1 MSKKR
6 FFIPAQNI
14 KQLLDNHSGCMATDL
29 ITVDGRPVGYMY
41 RESPDYDA
49 DSGWR
54 FLAGDESDEYM
65 DDASNHGLYT
75 VNTIANYDN
84 DIIALV
90 DEPIGSAFARNTKTG
105 RFESVNSPIAP
116 DDCFHPEFPVVTGDH
131 QLNST
136 WCVSLPLKF
145 NRRIE
150 DGSLVLWRPGIT
162 LYFNDWGNDRS
173 QPIDIRLEQL
183 KADISPDG
191 FELQDQYTE
200 SIQRF
205 SYRLVEGS
213 VHALYGFVIDKDGH
227 LQVAIFFD
235 NKSDIDLVRSMFV
248 SITQNPN

>member
-1 MSKKR
+1 MPKKR
-6 FFIPAQNI
+6 FFIPAEKIN
-14 KQLLDNHSGCMATDL
+14 QLLNNHSGCIATDL

-84 DIIALV
+84 DIIPLV
-90 DEPIGSAFARNTKTG
+90 DEPVGSAFARNPKTG
-105 RFESVNSPIAP
+105 RFESVGSLIAP
-116 DDCFHPEFPVVTGDH
+116 HNCLHPEFPVVTGDH
-131 QLNST
+131 KLNST

-150 DGSLVLWRPGIT
+150 DRSLVLWRPGVT
-162 LYFNDWGNDRS
+162 LYFNDWNNDRS
-173 QPIDIRLEQL
+173 QSIDIRLAQL

-191 FELQDQYTE
+191 FELQVQYME
-200 SIQRF
+200 SIQLF
-205 SYRLVEGS
+205 SYRLVEDG
-213 VHALYGFVIDKDGH
+213 VNALYGFVIAEEGY
-227 LQVAIFFD
+227 LQVAIYFD
-235 NKSDIDLVRSMFV
+235 NESDIDLVRSMFA
-248 SITQNPN
+248 SITQNPA